1 MNIVFLDG
9 YTTNPGDLSWEPF
22 RQFGNFTVYDR
33 TAPADVI
40 ERAKDAEIL
49 ILNKPELTAH
59 HLDQLPKLKF
69 ICVASAG
76 YDTIDVEAARTR
88 NIPVS
93 NAAGY
98 GNAAVAQM
106 AVAHLLNVTNQVA
119 HYAKIN
125 REGFWTKSKDFCNR
139 EHAQIELTDKKVCI
153 VGYGNIGKRL
163 ADLLRPFGV
172 KLFAVTSKP
181 QNELQDV
188 TAISLQEAFKT
199 CDIVSLNCPLT
210 SKNDQFINKELLS
223 QSKRGLILLNT
234 ARGRLVNEQDIAD
247 ALKDGQLGAY
257 CCDVLSQEPPRA
269 DNPLLS
275 APNAHVTPHIAW
287 ATTEARQRI
296 IDLLIDNIKSFLDG
310 KPKRLVN

>member
-76 YDTIDVEAARTR
+76 YDTIDVEAARAR

-153 VGYGNIGKRL
+153 VGYGILGK
-163 ADLLRPFGV
+163 
-172 KLFAVTSKP
+172 
-181 QNELQDV
+181 
-188 TAISLQEAFKT
+188 
-199 CDIVSLNCPLT
+199 
-210 SKNDQFINKELLS
+210 
-223 QSKRGLILLNT
+223 
-234 ARGRLVNEQDIAD
+234 
-247 ALKDGQLGAY
+247 
-257 CCDVLSQEPPRA
+257 
-269 DNPLLS
+269 
-275 APNAHVTPHIAW
+275 
-287 ATTEARQRI
+287 
-296 IDLLIDNIKSFLDG
+296 DLLICYAHLA
-310 KPKRLVN
+310 

>member
-22 RQFGNFTVYDR
+22 RQFGNFIVYDR

-88 NIPVS
+88 NILVS

-125 REGFWTKSKDFCNR
+125 REGFWTKSKDF
-139 EHAQIELTDKKVCI
+139 
-153 VGYGNIGKRL
+153 
-163 ADLLRPFGV
+163 
-172 KLFAVTSKP
+172 
-181 QNELQDV
+181 
-188 TAISLQEAFKT
+188 
-199 CDIVSLNCPLT
+199 
-210 SKNDQFINKELLS
+210 
-223 QSKRGLILLNT
+223 
-234 ARGRLVNEQDIAD
+234 
-247 ALKDGQLGAY
+247 
-257 CCDVLSQEPPRA
+257 
-269 DNPLLS
+269 
-275 APNAHVTPHIAW
+275 
-287 ATTEARQRI
+287 
-296 IDLLIDNIKSFLDG
+296 
-310 KPKRLVN
+310 